1 MPGSRGSRRSS
12 SGGSLYRLTP
22 PPAIPGS
29 RRPSVPG
36 SSNYR
41 LTPPPPA
48 RPIIGFPPPSSNS
61 IDGLIGRFRP
71 VQPDPDAH
79 RPYPSAGP
87 SARPVATEHTYG
99 GVDLSRLYDA
109 PVGPQRLPER
119 ERDFEITR
127 YRSEEDRQRQ
137 REETDRAQRA
147 EHDERT
153 REQRLQRQREH
164 QRAQMEDPEYRA
176 RRNERQRRYHQKKRE
191 ERGSG

>member
-29 RRPSVPG
+29 RRPSGPG

-48 RPIIGFPPPSSNS
+48 RSIIGFPPPSSNS
-61 IDGLIGRFRP
+61 IEGQIGRFRP
-71 VQPDPDAH
+71 VQPNPEAH
-79 RPYPSAGP
+79 RPYPL
-87 SARPVATEHTYG
+87 SARPVATEHAYAP
-99 GVDLSRLYDA
+99 VDLSRLYDA
-109 PVGPQRLPER
+109 ADGPQRLPER

-147 EHDERT
+147 EHDERAH
-153 REQRLQRQREH
+153 QYRLQRQRDYE
-164 QRAQMEDPEYRA
+164 RVRMEDPVTRA
-176 RRNERQRRYHQKKRE
+176 RVNERKRQAKKKRE
-191 ERGSG
+191 EKRGG